1 MDSSEDY
8 SDIKVVVA
16 DEAEV
21 REAVENALA
30 TVDCTW
36 EELQG
41 QARAGRFETE
51 RARMV
56 WFAVSSLVEPSP
68 A

>member
-1 MDSSEDY
+1 MGSTEDY
-8 SDIKVVVA
+8 ADIEVEVV
-16 DEAEV
+16 DEAGV
-21 REAVENALA
+21 REAIENALT
-30 TVDCTW
+30 TVGRTW
-36 EELQG
+36 EELQE

-51 RARMV
+51 GARKV